1 MVYNVFISSTYQDL
15 RKYREKAIEVVIQYK
30 CQPVAMEFFMARPDE
45 PKKVCEEEIRQCD
58 IFVGIYAHR
67 FGFIPSGG
75 DKSITQLEYEL
86 ANRLGK
92 DCLCFIID
100 KDYPWS
106 PKWMEMG
113 SYSKLDNFLT
123 EVKKE
128 KTTTFFTSPADFSAK
143 FSSSLGRLISRKKT
157 SPWVGMLA
165 VNKPTWLPLAPIPF
179 IAHSYPIPEHF
190 TGRDA
195 EMAVLSNWFHNEM
208 ETVLVLEAIGG
219 MGKSAMSWVWMQKEI
234 LEKALEVDGVFW
246 WSFYEGTFDHFIRH
260 LAAYVTGRTDIP
272 ENMHQIPLESLQA
285 ALHKGRFLL
294 VLDGFERA
302 LRGYADMS
310 AMYLQEKGFEG
321 ERTVETQWD
330 KWQREPIHPRA
341 AAFLKHLAASGGK
354 VKTLITTRLVPANL
368 EDILGV
374 KNISLTGLS
383 AGDAVRFL
391 RSEGIKGTRAEL
403 EQAGNIYDF
412 HPLMLKLLA
421 TSIKRSRTNDIN
433 EAIQLNLIDREAPH
447 KILTRS
453 FGLLSEEEK
462 KVATR
467 TSVFRS
473 VFSFESSR
481 ALFPDM
487 EEKNLWNVMQELRG
501 LGFLFYNEEEKHFDF
516 HPIIRSFLYH
526 NLTDRGEAHHQA
538 VLYFQAM
545 PQKEKVITYEDL
557 CPVIELYHHLVKA
570 VKFDE
575 AFDLFRDRIYNP
587 AFFQLSAYH
596 LIIEL
601 LRELFPGGEDKPPRL
616 KTDQDWVLNSLANTY
631 CLSGQPGKTMTLF
644 FQSIGITEKND
655 DKKNLT
661 IDLGNAAKAAQ
672 FPIGQLSAAAVH
684 LQKSIDICS
693 EIKDEFWESVGH
705 RELGRILA
713 FQGKVKAVEEV
724 DVPEEKEENN
734 IYFERELTQST
745 DYWEKTGNS
754 QGLSLDYAYRSIS
767 ALLQARLASGQEGGE
782 KRGASFGRQ
791 ALELAVKT
799 FNFVETTAKTMNPFT
814 RDFIQTYWLLGESL
828 IQCRLLTP
836 PPRIKTFEISFFD
849 DYFQEKIM
857 SIIVKSGEEL
867 KAAESFLNEAN
878 RRCRKVNLVEFE
890 SDILLSLARL
900 EWANWLSFE
909 ENERSERLSSMEK
922 FLKEAYEI
930 AQRSGYRIKLAD
942 FHLFCAQVL
951 LKLKKYQKLLNFTI
965 MEHLQKVKELALD
978 ISQFSNL
985 YRSPKPDFYD
995 NIPGYNM
1002 LKRGMT
1008 EKERIQ
1014 NGYFVAYKIAEALE
1028 ENMQDLNS
1036 PKVDNFEGK
1045 GEQYL

>member
-1 MVYNVFISSTYQDL
+1 MKLQVFISSTYQDL
-15 RKYREKAIEVVIQYK
+15 REYREKAIEVVNRYE
-30 CQPVAMEFFMARPDE
+30 CQPLAMEFFMARPDE
-45 PKKVCEEEIRQCD
+45 SKKVCEEEIRQCD

-67 FGFIPSGG
+67 FGFIPGGG

-86 ANRLGK
+86 ADQLGK
-92 DCLCFIID
+92 DCLCFMIEKNYRWPPGWI
-100 KDYPWS
+100 
-106 PKWMEMG
+106 EMG
-113 SYSKLDNFLT
+113 NYPKLVEFLAK
-123 EVKKE
+123 VKNK
-128 KTTTFFTSPADFSAK
+128 KTVTTFTGPADFSSK
-143 FSSSLGRLISRKKT
+143 FSTSLGKLITRKKT
-157 SPWVGMLA
+157 SPWMGTLSVDR
-165 VNKPTWLPLAPIPF
+165 PTWLPLAPSPY
-179 IAHSYPIPEHF
+179 IAHSYPTPEHF

-219 MGKSAMSWVWMQKEI
+219 MGKSAMSWVWMQKDI
-234 LEKALEVDGVFW
+234 VEKALEVDGVFW

-285 ALHKGRFLL
+285 TLHKGRFLL

-321 ERTVETQWD
+321 ERTVKTQWD

-354 VKTLITTRLVPANL
+354 AKTLITTRLVPANL

-383 AGDAVRFL
+383 SGDAVRFL

-403 EQAGNIYDF
+403 EQAGTVYDF

-487 EEKNLWNVMQELRG
+487 EEKNLWNVMQELQG
-501 LGFLFYNEEEKHFDF
+501 LGFLFYNEEENHFDF

-570 VKFDE
+570 GKFDE

-587 AFFQLSAYH
+587 AFFQLSAYN

-616 KTDQDWVLNSLANTY
+616 KTDQAWVLNSLANTY

-672 FPIGQLSAAAVH
+672 LTIGQFSAAAVH
-684 LQKSIDICS
+684 LKKSIDICL
-693 EIKDEFWESVGH
+693 EIKDEFWESVDH

-713 FQGKVKAVEEV
+713 FQGKVKDAAEG
-724 DVPEEKEENN
+724 DVSEEKEENN
-734 IYFERELTQST
+734 VYFENELTKST
-745 DYWEKTGNS
+745 AYWEKTGNP
-754 QGLSLDYAYRSIS
+754 QALSLDYAYRSIS
-767 ALLQARLASGQEGGE
+767 AILQTRLAAVQEGGE
-782 KRGASFGRQ
+782 NRSAIFSRQ
-791 ALELAVKT
+791 ALELALKA
-799 FNFVETTAKTMNPFT
+799 FNFAENTAKTMDPFT

-828 IQCRLLTP
+828 IQCRLLTT
-836 PPRIKTFEISFFD
+836 PPRIKMFEISFFD
-849 DYFQEKIM
+849 DYFYEKIT

-867 KAAESFLNEAN
+867 KAAESFLNEAY

-909 ENERSERLSSMEK
+909 EKELSDRLSSMEK

-930 AQRSGYRIKLAD
+930 AQRAGYRIKLAD

-951 LKLKKYQKLLNFTI
+951 MKLKKYQKLLNFTVI
-965 MEHLQKVKELALD
+965 EHLQKVKEFAQD

-985 YRSPKPDFYD
+985 YRSPKPDFYES
-995 NIPGYNM
+995 IPGYKM

-1014 NGYFVAYKIAEALE
+1014 NGYFVAYKIAAALE
-1028 ENMQDLNS
+1028 
-1036 PKVDNFEGK
+1036 
-1045 GEQYL
+1045 